1 MEPSSVVVVHNVVAT
16 ANFGCE
22 LDLAR
27 IAWAYKGE
35 YNPSTFAAV
44 QLRLPKPR
52 TTALVFGSGK
62 VVCTGARNEF
72 AALVALNTY
81 FYMVWRL
88 HPDARMVSQC
98 IQNIVSSGSLGSS
111 VRIDEMAKE
120 MALSLAGHYEPEIF
134 PGFRL
139 TVKGPDLKALVFTA
153 GKVVLT
159 GGKNREDIA
168 RAWSILRVVVE
179 KFLTKNTP
187 GMVAVTHNDIVQLK
201 ISNRKRKVM

>member
-1 MEPSSVVVVHNVVAT
+1 MFSFAVVAT

-22 LDLAR
+22 LDLAK
-27 IAWAYKGE
+27 IAWTYNGE

-62 VVCTGARNEF
+62 VVCTGARNEY
-72 AALVALNTY
+72 AALVALNVY
-81 FYMVWRL
+81 FYMIKQL
-88 HPDARMVSQC
+88 HRDARLVSQC

-111 VRIDEMAKE
+111 VRIDEMSRE
-120 MALSLAGHYEPEIF
+120 IALSLHGHYEPEIF

-139 TVKGPDLKALVFTA
+139 AIRSPDLKALVFTA

-159 GGKNREDIA
+159 GGKNRADIA
-168 RAWSILRVVVE
+168 RAWSVLRVVVD
-179 KFLTKNTP
+179 KFLTKHTP
-187 GMVAVTHNDIVQLK
+187 GLAALAHSDIIQLK
-201 ISNRKRKVM
+201 ISNKKRKIM